1 VLKIID
7 RYLLKS
13 VSQGVLLAVLI
24 FLSLDVLIAIIGE
37 MDDIGRGDYGVA
49 DAFYFVLLTIPR
61 RVYDMFAV
69 SAVVGVL
76 LGLGALAAGSELTVL
91 RSVGYSRLRIAAAVV
106 MAMLL
111 WMVPVAW
118 LGEFVVP
125 NSEFLAESFRTGQ
138 LQKNVGIS
146 RHSGIWVRD
155 GQVILNALPVRE
167 KKNGTPQVKLVD
179 VTIYQLDGD
188 LQVKEISQAR
198 EARHEGS
205 AWRMKD
211 VRTTRFTAN
220 KVVLEESPEK
230 IWPSRIDPKILTI
243 SRTRPK
249 YLSARDIIRLQHFKR
264 NQAYVAPA
272 YRIALWAKLAFP
284 LLVIASA
291 LSGLPFLFGSVRGGL
306 GQRLTIGVMIGVV
319 LYLINRTL
327 LNLGEVYALHPFWVT
342 VLPPLLIILGVLWYL
357 RPGRLGDPG
366 ACLPQAVSVSG

>member
-1 VLKIID
+1 MLKIVD

-13 VSQGVLLAVLI
+13 ISQGVLLAVLI

-37 MDDIGRGDYGVA
+37 MGDIGRGDYGVA

-91 RSVGYSRLRIAAAVV
+91 RSVGYSRLRIAGTVA
-106 MAMLL
+106 MAMVL
-111 WMVPVAW
+111 WMLPVSW

-125 NSEFLAESFRTGQ
+125 GSEFLAESFRTSQ
-138 LQKNVGIS
+138 LQRNVGLS

-167 KKNGTPQVKLVD
+167 KNSDKQRVRLVD
-179 VTIYQLDGD
+179 VTIYQLDD
-188 LQVKEISQAR
+188 ELKVREISQAK
-198 EARHEGS
+198 EAQHDGR

-211 VRTTRFTAN
+211 VKITRFTDK
-220 KVVLEESPEK
+220 KVVLDAVPEK
-230 IWPSRIDPKILTI
+230 IWPSRIDPTILTI

-264 NQAYVAPA
+264 HQAYVAPA
-272 YRIALWAKLAFP
+272 YRIALWAKLVFP

-306 GQRLTIGVMIGVV
+306 GQRLTVGVMIGVV
-319 LYLINRTL
+319 LYLVNRTL

-357 RPGRLGDPG
+357 RPGRLGQPE
-366 ACLPQAVSVSG
+366 ACLQPVASVSQ